1 MNSNNNKKVHAFRGA
16 ALITAAVLAV
26 TLLFT
31 ACPNN
36 AGGGG
41 SAATVNI
48 TVTGDANVNVPSEP
62 VAVRAGAKWAEA
74 KSTVQ
79 GKISPKPNF
88 LMTRGIWARTKTHRS
103 LKTRTCLLKTPPC
116 SLNRGR
122 TYPI

>member
-1 MNSNNNKKVHAFRGA
+1 MMNSNNNKKVYAFRGAA

-26 TLLFT
+26 ALLFT

-79 GKISPKPNF
+79 GKVSPKPNF
-88 LMTRGIWARTKTHRS
+88 LIDTWHLG
-103 LKTRTCLLKTPPC
+103 
-116 SLNRGR
+116 
-122 TYPI
+122 